1 MTEQELEIILYRIF
15 FGKCYFKYRKKSYCL
30 RSPTIREKYRSLLI
44 YQKVLNSEKYDDW
57 LRESGVVN
65 FLIFTECWKKTTPAS
80 IKQIEKEIERG
91 KIALYKNRHNAT
103 LKSNAQKNLSGLRK
117 RLDRIM
123 SYKYS
128 AQANTIE
135 YYANTIKNQ
144 YLISKCLTSNKKP
157 VFLFNYKHKPK
168 IYDALTNKCSEV
180 SPSIDQIKQ
189 IARSDIWRQYWGV
202 GKTGVFGKTTQQ
214 LTDDQRTLIN
224 FTAMYD
230 NIAEHPEAPED
241 FVLEDDDM
249 LDGWILYQKE
259 KDNKDKLNRDAD
271 SRHGNASEVFVMAK
285 NQQDL
290 DTIHSMNDDIS
301 KNIINQRMKEIKS
314 KKTVSDYDLPDIKNQ
329 IEQDIMSRR

>member
-1 MTEQELEIILYRIF
+1 MTEQEIEIILYRIF
-15 FGKCYFKYRKKSYCL
+15 FGKCYFKHRKKSYCL

-65 FLIFTECWKKTTPAS
+65 FLIYTECWNKTTPAS
-80 IKQIEKEIERG
+80 IKQIEKEIDRA
-91 KIALYKNRHNAT
+91 KITLYKNRQNPGLVANS
-103 LKSNAQKNLSGLRK
+103 KKMIAQLRK

-144 YLISKCLTSNKKP
+144 YLISRCLTSNKKP

-168 IYDALTNKCSEV
+168 QYEVLTNKCSEV
-180 SPSIDQIKQ
+180 TPTLDQIKQ
-189 IARSDIWRQYWGV
+189 IARSDIWKQYWGV
-202 GKTGVFGKTTQQ
+202 SKAGVFGKSAKD
-214 LTDDQRTLIN
+214 LTDEQRTLIN
-224 FTAMYD
+224 FSNMYD

-259 KDNKDKLNRDAD
+259 KDKKDKLSRDAD
-271 SRHGNASEVFVMAK
+271 ARHGNASEVFMMAK
-285 NQQDL
+285 SQEDL
-290 DTIHSMNDDIS
+290 DAIHSMNDDFS
-301 KNIINQRMKEIKS
+301 KSVINARMKEIKS
-314 KKTVSDYDLPDIKNQ
+314 KKTVSDYDLPDVRNQ